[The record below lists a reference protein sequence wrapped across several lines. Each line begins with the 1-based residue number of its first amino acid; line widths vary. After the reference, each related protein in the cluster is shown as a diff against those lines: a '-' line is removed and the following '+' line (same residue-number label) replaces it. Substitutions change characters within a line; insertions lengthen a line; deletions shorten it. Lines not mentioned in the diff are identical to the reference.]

1 MILICATWNRVK
13 EVNNKME
20 IEELSEQV
28 EKLAKRVQYLED
40 RQISRLRYLQLKDH
54 KDEEF
59 NEKAQKIID
68 QIEARRR

>member
-1 MILICATWNRVK
+1 MK